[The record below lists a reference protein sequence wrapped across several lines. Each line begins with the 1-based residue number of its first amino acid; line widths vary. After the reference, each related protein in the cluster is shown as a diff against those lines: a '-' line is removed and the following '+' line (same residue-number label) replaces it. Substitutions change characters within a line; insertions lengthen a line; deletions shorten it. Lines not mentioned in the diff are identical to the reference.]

1 MSGES
6 LEDEGEKIA
15 EMLVNAGREGR
26 EAEEMGI
33 LGVLM
38 VRNASTDMICT
49 RKTLSYIIIRILV
62 HAASDLI
69 HNLIEAFN
77 FRRLLAFHM
86 PCSGERCSLSG

>member
-49 RKTLSYIIIRILV
+49 RKPYRT
-62 HAASDLI
+62 
-69 HNLIEAFN
+69 
-77 FRRLLAFHM
+77 
-86 PCSGERCSLSG
+86 SLSEFLFMQPRT